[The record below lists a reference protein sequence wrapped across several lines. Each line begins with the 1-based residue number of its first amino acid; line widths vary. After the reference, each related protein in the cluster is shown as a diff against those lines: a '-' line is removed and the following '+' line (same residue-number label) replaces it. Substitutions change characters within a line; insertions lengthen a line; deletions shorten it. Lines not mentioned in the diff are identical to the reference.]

1 MGEELRLTTM
11 VKKPSQE
18 RTAGRNTEE
27 DRGSE
32 GGQHSILVS
41 ASKNFQVKTD
51 WDLGKEK
58 FY

>member
-1 MGEELRLTTM
+1 M

-18 RTAGRNTEE
+18 RTRIREAGRNTEE